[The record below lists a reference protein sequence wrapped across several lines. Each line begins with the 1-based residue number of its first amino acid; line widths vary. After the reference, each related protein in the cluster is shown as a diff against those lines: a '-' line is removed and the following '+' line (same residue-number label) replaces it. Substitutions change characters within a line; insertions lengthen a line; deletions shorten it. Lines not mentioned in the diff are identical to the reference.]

1 MKKVLLTLVILLLAW
16 SSLDAAPETR
26 TLLVFPFENQS
37 SNSDL
42 GWISEAFAQV
52 LSWRLAGPSRYVL
65 GREER
70 NAAYEQL
77 GLPLDTPLTLASS
90 YKVAQTLGVDWAVVG
105 SFKIAGNQLTAR
117 CELLDVQRLK
127 LTPALEA
134 TGALADLVDI
144 QTQLV
149 WRLLAT
155 NDPDFTAGTE
165 EDFARGFPPIRL
177 DAFENYI
184 RGILATDNESRVHF
198 LREAD
203 RLNPAD
209 HRAAFALGQEYFDQK
224 QYAESGEW
232 LRELAPADA
241 NYLESLFFLGVDE
254 YFLGEDTKAEQSF
267 AKLESQI
274 PLDEVANNLGLMK
287 ARRGKYAEALAD
299 LERAYQGDPTD
310 PDFCFNMAVCL
321 WRLKRD
327 DEAAQYLEK
336 GLREK
341 DDDPEA
347 HALLAR
353 VDEKLGNRDGQQREL
368 QWLANAEGASAA
380 DPPPDFTPQMRLKKF
395 YNGRAFHLLALVVR
409 NTEEAK
415 LAAEPP
421 AEHAQAHL
429 TQGKKLMAQGRL
441 AEAERDLNEAESLAP
456 ESSEVHLVLGQVYEA
471 EGRHREAAA
480 ELEASLRYDNNAMTH
495 LWLARVYVSL
505 NQRAQALDQGRAA
518 LALDPGNPDAER
530 LVEAIRQRPAARK
543 TP

>member
-1 MKKVLLTLVILLLAW
+1 MKKAFSLAIFLFAL
-16 SSLDAAPETR
+16 SNLYAAPETR

-42 GWISEAFAQV
+42 GWISEAFAEV
-52 LSWRLAGPSRYVL
+52 LSWRLAGPSRYML

-90 YKVAQTLGVDWAVVG
+90 YKVAQTLGVNWAVVG
-105 SFKIAGNQLTAR
+105 SFKIAGDQLTAR
-117 CELLDVQRLK
+117 CQLLDVQRLK

-134 TGALADLVDI
+134 TGALADFVDL
-144 QTQLV
+144 QTQLA

-155 NDPDFTAGTE
+155 HDPDFTAGTE

-184 RGILATDNESRVHF
+184 RGILAADGESRVHF

-209 HRAAFALGQEYFDQK
+209 HRAAWALGQYYFDQK
-224 QYAESGEW
+224 QYAESGKW
-232 LRELAPADA
+232 LQKLAPTDA

-254 YFLGEDTKAEQSF
+254 YFLGEDTKAEESF
-267 AKLESQI
+267 AKLESEI
-274 PLDEVANNLGLMK
+274 PLNEVVNDLGLMK
-287 ARRGKYAEALAD
+287 ARKGQYAEALAD
-299 LERAYQGDPTD
+299 LERAYKGDPTD
-310 PDFCFNMAVCL
+310 PDFCFNVAVCL
-321 WRLKRD
+321 WRLRRD
-327 DEAAQYLEK
+327 DDAAQYLEK
-336 GLREK
+336 GLHER

-347 HALLAR
+347 HTLLALI
-353 VDEKLGNRDGQQREL
+353 DEKLGDQEGRRREL
-368 QWLANAEGASAA
+368 QWLVNAEGASAA

-395 YNGRAFHLLALVVR
+395 YNGRAFRLLALVVR

-421 AEHAQAHL
+421 AKHAQAHL

-441 AEAERDLNEAESLAP
+441 AEAERDLDEAESLEP

-471 EGRHREAAA
+471 EGRHREAVA

-495 LWLARVYVSL
+495 LWLARVYLSL
-505 NQRAQALDQGRAA
+505 DQREQALDEGHAA
-518 LALDPGNPDAER
+518 LALDPGNADAER